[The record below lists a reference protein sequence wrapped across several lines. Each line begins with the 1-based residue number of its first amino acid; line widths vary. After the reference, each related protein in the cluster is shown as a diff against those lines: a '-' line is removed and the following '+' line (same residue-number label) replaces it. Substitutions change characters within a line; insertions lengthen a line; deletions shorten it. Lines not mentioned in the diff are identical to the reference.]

1 MKVTHSILLTGPSGV
16 GKSSFGR
23 KALEAVGS
31 GLVLASPNDE
41 LDSYL
46 GLEPP
51 LYQMYAC
58 DDSLY
63 LPSLTGDDKGTPT
76 GLRDGVHWLRQRY
89 GEVLQDV
96 KDSKQPRYGVL
107 VLDTVSAFGSLATNA
122 AMHKYSWTSPP
133 AAMSPD
139 GAAYYTYL
147 RQRQEELLRLA
158 RAFRGH
164 GIHLIALCH
173 VTESEVK
180 ETVIAKEA
188 IGKTTMNM
196 PAVPG
201 AFRAMLPSFFSTV
214 LYGGVMAGEKGKQ
227 VHYVQWKADSKRPTK
242 NRFGALDTNDKLV
255 NDWVTV
261 TGKIEAAALKRLGS

>member
-1 MKVTHSILLTGPSGV
+1 MLTGPSGV

-51 LYQMYAC
+51 AYQMYAC

-63 LPSLTGDDKGTPT
+63 LPSLKGMEGAEVGSPT
-76 GLRDGVHWLRQRY
+76 GLRDGIHWLRQRY
-89 GEVLQDV
+89 SEVLADV
-96 KDSKQPRYGVL
+96 KEAKPPRYGVL

-180 ETVIAKEA
+180 ETTIAKETL
-188 IGKTTMNM
+188 GKTTMNM

-214 LYGGVMAGEKGKQ
+214 LYGGVMPGKEGKQ
-227 VHYVQWKADSKRPTK
+227 VHYVQWKADAKRPTK
-242 NRFGALDTNDKLV
+242 NRFGALDTNDRIL
-255 NDWVTV
+255 NDWLTV
-261 TGKIEAAALKRLGS
+261 TSKIEQAAFKRLEGAK

>member
-1 MKVTHSILLTGPSGV
+1 MLTGPSGV

-51 LYQMYAC
+51 LYQMAAV
-58 DDSLY
+58 DDSMY
-63 LPSLTGDDKGTPT
+63 LPSLTGDDRGTPT

-89 GEVLQDV
+89 GEVLKDV
-96 KDSKQPRYGVL
+96 AEAKPPRYGVL
-107 VLDTVSAFGSLATNA
+107 ILDTVSAFGSLATNA

-164 GIHLIALCH
+164 GIHLVALCH

-180 ETVIAKEA
+180 ETVIAKET

-214 LYGGVMAGEKGKQ
+214 LYGGVMPGKDGKQ
-227 VHYVQWKADSKRPTK
+227 VHYVQWKADAKRPTK
-242 NRFGALDTNDKLV
+242 TRFGSLDTNDKVL
-255 NDWVTV
+255 NDWLGVTA
-261 TGKIEAAALKRLGS
+261 KIEAAAEKMLQSGK